1 MRNAQSHDKSYQRGE
16 LVRTDHETAMNV
28 LRNAQQVSQS
38 HLVAH
43 RELYTVPF
51 PDTNHPDLELDYSA
65 VPTKAS
71 SVLDTLTVDPDSFK
85 VPTFRQ
91 KFLMSTTKLRKVGTS
106 MLRGW
111 PP

>member
-1 MRNAQSHDKSYQRGE
+1 MRSAQLHDKSYQRGK

-28 LRNAQQVSQS
+28 LRHAQQVSQS

-71 SVLDTLTVDPDSFK
+71 SVLGTLTVDPESYK
-85 VPTFRQ
+85 VPA
-91 KFLMSTTKLRKVGTS
+91 
-106 MLRGW
+106 
-111 PP
+111 